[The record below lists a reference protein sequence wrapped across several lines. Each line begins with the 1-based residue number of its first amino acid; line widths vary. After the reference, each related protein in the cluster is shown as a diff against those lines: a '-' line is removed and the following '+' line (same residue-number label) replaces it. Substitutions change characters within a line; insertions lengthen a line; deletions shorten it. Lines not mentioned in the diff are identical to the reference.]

1 MRKLTITLAAAMTS
15 AAAFAAAAEEL
26 VIWHDKGDLGTVMF
40 EEIGKNLAETHPG
53 VTVRAL
59 SFPTDQ

>member
-1 MRKLTITLAAAMTS
+1 MTS

-40 EEIGKNLAETHPG
+40 EEIGKILAETHPG